1 VIVTRVN
8 DFLPNTDHLWF
19 FTNSV
24 ASTSY
29 AIPIALVNPYL
40 AGGLF
45 VDNLM
50 RGRHHLI
57 SKNPQLLAPDNL
69 GALTAAAR
77 VAQNPGSA
85 GVQVPRA
92 VAGGSAEVDGTETA
106 NFGLKEIGVAHE

>member
-1 VIVTRVN
+1 
-8 DFLPNTDHLWF
+8 
-19 FTNSV
+19 
-24 ASTSY
+24 
-29 AIPIALVNPYL
+29 
-40 AGGLF
+40 LF
-45 VDNLM
+45 VDYLV